1 MIVQAS
7 FFWQNDRPDGLGFT
21 LNAASGWSPHE
32 LTAVFNEVFVQQY
45 FRDSDAEL
53 GRGVVAHYLQQL
65 RAIAFMK
72 PHLDMPNV
80 IIAGLNIMW
89 LSKRGF
95 IRSDEFNGALFI
107 RSV

>member
-32 LTAVFNEVFVQQY
+32 LTAVFNEAFVQQS

-53 GRGVVAHYLQQL
+53 GRDVVAHYLQQL
-65 RAIAFMK
+65 RAIVATK
-72 PHLDMPNV
+72 SHLGMPDV
-80 IIAGLNIMW
+80 ILAALNIMW
-89 LSKRGF
+89 LSERGF
-95 IRSDEFNGALFI
+95 IPSDDFNGALFI
-107 RSV
+107 RSS